1 MMSRLL
7 MFMWGSL
14 FLFFVSGRASQPN
27 RMDLNTAVVT
37 CQNDLIAAGLE
48 NIEIQVAS
56 GPTIWISYENRR
68 FRNEVLALGVVL
80 VSSAHRFSSCH
91 RIVLIPKYRNV
102 TIKYIIVER
111 EGFEQWLQDQISL
124 TEFLAGVSIGWYP
137 LSPAPYPGYIAPERQ
152 SSAFKFDL
160 SFIPGCNAQFA
171 QPKDPAQL
179 QFNVTSN
186 ISFTVAKGF
195 QMNGQLYAT
204 IYDEFQRFGH
214 KNQTGFLQIQQL
226 IRLPYQSFL
235 SLSAGRFEFGCY
247 GISSQLRHFLW
258 RDRVS
263 FSARIDWVDAHSIG
277 QWLSISR
284 PISNRYSY
292 LFQTDYRFEPVDVHF
307 RVSWGRYLL
316 GDSGWRIDIMRRFR
330 ELELE
335 FMGVWS
341 QSLEFLTGMTV
352 RIPFPMIRQAM
363 PSRFRLTSPRSI
375 IWDYR
380 YLPCYDGLILNTGE
394 SFERVAD
401 QLTLSFIR
409 ANSHYLK
416 IARRYV
422 KLDEAVFRHEY
433 IPKRGS

>member
-1 MMSRLL
+1 MSRLL
-7 MFMWGSL
+7 MFIWGSL
-14 FLFFVSGRASQPN
+14 FLFFPSALVSQPN
-27 RMDLNTAVVT
+27 HLDLNTAVVA

-68 FRNEVLALGVVL
+68 FRNEVLALGAVL
-80 VSSAHRFSSCH
+80 ASSAHRFSFCH

-102 TIKYIIVER
+102 TIKYITVEPER
-111 EGFEQWLQDQISL
+111 FEQWLQDQISL
-124 TEFLAGVSIGWYP
+124 DEFFDGISIGWHP
-137 LSPAPYPGYIAPERQ
+137 ISPAPYPGYVASECQ
-152 SSAFKFDL
+152 SSAFKFDFSL
-160 SFIPGCNAQFA
+160 IPGCNAQFA
-171 QPKDPAQL
+171 QPNDPAQL

-186 ISFTVAKGF
+186 ISFTVAKGL
-195 QMNGQLYAT
+195 QVNGQLFTAV
-204 IYDEFQRFGH
+204 YDEFQRFGH
-214 KNQTGFLQIQQL
+214 KNRTGFLQIQQL
-226 IRLPYQSFL
+226 IRLPFQSFL
-235 SLSAGRFEFGCY
+235 SLNAGRFEFGCS
-247 GISSQLRHFLW
+247 GISSQLKHFLW
-258 RDRVS
+258 RDRAS
-263 FSARIDWVDAHSIG
+263 FSVRVDWVDAHSIG

-284 PISNRYSY
+284 PIRNRCSY
-292 LFQTDYRFEPVDVHF
+292 LFQTDFRFEPVDVHL

-352 RIPFPMIRQAM
+352 RIPFPMIRQAI
-363 PSRFRLTSPRSI
+363 PSRFRLTAPRSI
-375 IWDYR
+375 TWDYR

-401 QLTLSFIR
+401 QLTFSFLR

-416 IARRYV
+416 MARRYV
-422 KLDEAVFRHEY
+422 KMDDAVFRHENVT
-433 IPKRGS
+433 KRGS